1 MCPSFACI
9 FPPFSYNVPL
19 FFPMFPTVTFHSP
32 IIFPSS
38 KEVYLANF
46 RVTDD
51 GHGSHH
57 HVNHTIMSTLSSS
70 SWVVKGWGKTFSG
83 AKPCGFTGMVAPGV
97 AKVGFVFLRFWALL
111 IHWFIALFKYRF
123 IGSLVRCFVDSLC
136 GSWIHVY
143 YLHMDS
149 LSHWF
154 IDSLVTSF
162 LGSFSQ
168 LYVDFFF
175 RVVSVASP
183 QPAICSFVD
192 AFHNFNTYAV
202 AASQNLKLSYRPL
215 ISYSVVFFFK
225 LPARHGWAVSGIS
238 VGISGILPLLS
249 KDFPMFYNDFPIIFS

>member
-1 MCPSFACI
+1 
-9 FPPFSYNVPL
+9 
-19 FFPMFPTVTFHSP
+19 MFPTVTFHSP

-215 ISYSVVFFFK
+215 ISYSVVFFSNFRPGTAGQY
-225 LPARHGWAVSGIS
+225 LVFPWEFLAFYHYCPRIS
-238 VGISGILPLLS
+238 LCFTMISQS
-249 KDFPMFYNDFPIIFS
+249 FSHDFPLHFPIIFIFQ

>member
-1 MCPSFACI
+1 M
-9 FPPFSYNVPL
+9 V
-19 FFPMFPTVTFHSP
+19 MV
-32 IIFPSS
+32 
-38 KEVYLANF
+38 
-46 RVTDD
+46 
-51 GHGSHH
+51 
-57 HVNHTIMSTLSSS
+57 HTIMSTLSSS

-83 AKPCGFTGMVAPGV
+83 AKPCGFTGLVAPGV

-175 RVVSVASP
+175 P
-183 QPAICSFVD
+183 DSF
-192 AFHNFNTYAV
+192 
-202 AASQNLKLSYRPL
+202 
-215 ISYSVVFFFK
+215 
-225 LPARHGWAVSGIS
+225 SGIS
-238 VGISGILPLLS
+238 TASHLLIRWCISQLQHLRSCCIS
-249 KDFPMFYNDFPIIFS
+249 KFKAFL